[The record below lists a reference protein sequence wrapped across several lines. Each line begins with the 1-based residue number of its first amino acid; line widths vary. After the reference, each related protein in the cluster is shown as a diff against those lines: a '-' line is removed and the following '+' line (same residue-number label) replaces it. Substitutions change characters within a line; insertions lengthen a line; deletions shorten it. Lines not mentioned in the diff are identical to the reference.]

1 MNKNKKIFLILACLA
16 LLVFI
21 GSTAYTYAKYFTVK
35 QGIMGSEIRIWNIKI
50 NDENIKTGQRLSETI
65 TATIDENKHTASG
78 KIAPGSKG
86 HFTIVVDYS
95 NVDLSFNY
103 ELLMGENENLPDLKI
118 YKLEV
123 DDVEITQ
130 TDGANMSND
139 VIITD
144 PDDDRK
150 KIIEVFIEWNDDE
163 NNGAT
168 MSNEEDT
175 QIPINYD
182 SIEFDVEIILT
193 QIQ

>member
-1 MNKNKKIFLILACLA
+1 MNKKKKIILLLA
-16 LLVFI
+16 FIALFVFV
-21 GSTAYTYAKYFTVK
+21 GSTAYTYAKYFSVK
-35 QGIMGSEIRIWNIKI
+35 EGTMGTQIKVWDIKI
-50 NDENIKTGQRLSETI
+50 NNESIKNGQTLTERI
-65 TATIDENKHTASG
+65 TATIDANTHTAEN

-86 HFTIVVDYS
+86 QFTIELDYS

-103 ELLMGENENLPDLKI
+103 ELSMGENDNLPDLKI
-118 YKLEV
+118 YKLVV
-123 DDVEITQ
+123 DGQEITA
-130 TDGANMSND
+130 TDGAKINNN
-139 VIITD
+139 VLITD

-168 MSNEEDT
+168 MSNEQDT

-182 SIEFDVEIILT
+182 SIEFDVDITLT